1 MIDSPVPAARRSVR
15 TKHPRPRSTAR
26 GRFRQSRLYRKA
38 RYIIYRE
45 TIVQPADLWWAF
57 IGSFLG
63 ISTIGLMSKYLQG
76 LAYTDKIFLIGSFGA
91 SAVLV
96 YAAANSPLA
105 QPRNVVGGHLLGALV
120 GVTTAQLFQAP
131 QLLWLGAALA
141 VSFSIVAMIVTK
153 TLHPPGGATALVAVI
168 GSEQIKAMGY
178 LYVLFPVLTGVV
190 ILVGIALVVN
200 NISPQR
206 CYPYR
211 R

>member
-1 MIDSPVPAARRSVR
+1 MNDFPTLIKPKTPATRLRTQNRR
-15 TKHPRPRSTAR
+15 PI
-26 GRFRQSRLYRKA
+26 GRLRRLRLYRKA

-45 TIVQPADLWWAF
+45 TIVNPADLWWAF

-63 ISTIGLMSKYLQG
+63 ISTIGLMGEYLQG
-76 LAYTDKIFLIGSFGA
+76 LAYTDKVFLIGSFGA

-120 GVTTAQLFQAP
+120 GVTTAQLAGTTE
-131 QLLWLGAALA
+131 LLWLGAALA

-153 TLHPPGGATALVAVI
+153 TLHPPGGATALLAVI
-168 GSEQIKAMGY
+168 GSERIKALGY

-190 ILVGIALVVN
+190 ILVGVALVVN
-200 NISPQR
+200 NIPPRR

>member
-1 MIDSPVPAARRSVR
+1 MIDSPIPATRRAVR
-15 TKHPRPRSTAR
+15 TKYPRPRGRAR
-26 GRFRQSRLYRKA
+26 GRIRQSRLYRKA

-45 TIVQPADLWWAF
+45 TIVKPADLWWAF

-63 ISTIGLMSKYLQG
+63 ISTIGLMGEYLRD
-76 LAYTDKIFLIGSFGA
+76 LAYTDKVFLIGSFGA

-105 QPRNVVGGHLLGALV
+105 QPRNVMGGHLLGALV
-120 GVTTAQLFQAP
+120 GVTTAQLVGAP
-131 QLLWLGAALA
+131 ELLWLGAALA
-141 VSFSIVAMIVTK
+141 VSSSIVAMIVTK
-153 TLHPPGGATALVAVI
+153 TLHPPGGATALLAVI

-200 NISPQR
+200 NIPPRR

>member
-1 MIDSPVPAARRSVR
+1 MIDSPIPATRRAVR
-15 TKHPRPRSTAR
+15 TKYPRPRGRAR
-26 GRFRQSRLYRKA
+26 GRIRQSRLYRKA

-45 TIVQPADLWWAF
+45 TIVKPADLWWAF

-63 ISTIGLMSKYLQG
+63 ISTIGLMDEYLRD
-76 LAYTDKIFLIGSFGA
+76 LAYTDKVFLIGSFGA

-105 QPRNVVGGHLLGALV
+105 QPRNVMGGHLLGALV
-120 GVTTAQLFQAP
+120 GVTTAQLVGAP
-131 QLLWLGAALA
+131 ELLWLGAALA
-141 VSFSIVAMIVTK
+141 VSSSIVAMIVTK
-153 TLHPPGGATALVAVI
+153 TLHPPGGATALLAVI

-200 NISPQR
+200 NIPPRR

>member
-1 MIDSPVPAARRSVR
+1 MIESPIPATRRAVR
-15 TKHPRPRSTAR
+15 TTYARPRGRAR
-26 GRFRQSRLYRKA
+26 SRIRQSRLYRKA
-38 RYIIYRE
+38 RYIMYRE
-45 TIVQPADLWWAF
+45 TIVKPADLWWAF

-63 ISTIGLMSKYLQG
+63 ISTIGLMGEFLQG
-76 LAYTDKIFLIGSFGA
+76 LAHTDKVFLIGSFGA

-120 GVTTAQLFQAP
+120 GVTAARLVGAP
-131 QLLWLGAALA
+131 ELLWLGAALA

-153 TLHPPGGATALVAVI
+153 TLHPPGGATALLAVI
-168 GSEQIKAMGY
+168 GSEPIKAMGY

-200 NISPQR
+200 NIPPRR

>member
-1 MIDSPVPAARRSVR
+1 MIDSPIPATRRAVR
-15 TKHPRPRSTAR
+15 TKYPRRRGIAR
-26 GRFRQSRLYRKA
+26 GRIRQSRLYRKA

-45 TIVQPADLWWAF
+45 TIVKPADLWWAF
-57 IGSFLG
+57 LGSFLG
-63 ISTIGLMSKYLQG
+63 ISTIGLMGEYLRG
-76 LAYTDKIFLIGSFGA
+76 LAHTDKVFLIGSFGA

-120 GVTTAQLFQAP
+120 GVTTARLVGAP
-131 QLLWLGAALA
+131 ELLWLGAALA

-153 TLHPPGGATALVAVI
+153 TLHPPGGATALLAVI
-168 GSEQIKAMGY
+168 GSERIRAMGY
-178 LYVLFPVLTGVV
+178 AYVLFPVLAGVL

-200 NISPQR
+200 NIPPRR

>member
-1 MIDSPVPAARRSVR
+1 MIELPTQVPPGAVR
-15 TKHPRPRSTAR
+15 TPYARPRGTSR
-26 GRFRQSRLYRKA
+26 SRIGRSRLYRKA

-45 TIVQPADLWWAF
+45 TIVKPADLWWAF

-63 ISTIGLMSKYLQG
+63 IGTIGLMGEYLHG
-76 LAYTDKIFLIGSFGA
+76 LAHTDKVFLIGSFGA

-105 QPRNVVGGHLLGALV
+105 QPRNVVGGPLLGALV
-120 GVTTAQLFQAP
+120 GVTTARLVGAP
-131 QLLWLGAALA
+131 ELLWLGAALA

-153 TLHPPGGATALVAVI
+153 TLHPPGGATALLAVI
-168 GSEQIKAMGY
+168 GSERIKAMGY
-178 LYVLFPVLTGVV
+178 LYVLFPVLAGVI
-190 ILVGIALVVN
+190 ILVGVALVVN
-200 NISPQR
+200 NISPRR

>member
-1 MIDSPVPAARRSVR
+1 MIDSPIAATRRAVR
-15 TKHPRPRSTAR
+15 TGSPRRR
-26 GRFRQSRLYRKA
+26 GAAGGRIRQSRLYRKA

-45 TIVQPADLWWAF
+45 TIVKPADLWWAF
-57 IGSFLG
+57 LGSFLG
-63 ISTIGLMSKYLQG
+63 ISTIGLMGEYLRG
-76 LAYTDKIFLIGSFGA
+76 LAHTDKVFLIGSFGA

-120 GVTTAQLFQAP
+120 GVTTAQGVGAP
-131 QLLWLGAALA
+131 EWLWLGAALA
-141 VSFSIVAMIVTK
+141 VSCSIVVMIVTK
-153 TLHPPGGATALVAVI
+153 TLHPPGGATALLAVI
-168 GSEQIKAMGY
+168 GSERIQAMGY
-178 LYVLFPVLTGVV
+178 LYVLFPVLTGVL

-200 NISPQR
+200 NIPPRR